1 MITQSDMIELDHQY
15 VLNISEQFGYYS
27 YSDPYWHQVFL
38 IYRQLDGM
46 KEGCRLKSYIV
57 SQR

>member
-1 MITQSDMIELDHQY
+1 MIKLNHQY
-15 VLNISEQFGYYS
+15 VSNISEQTGYYS

-38 IYRQLDGM
+38 IYRQLDGI